1 MLRTENLT
9 KTYGGLE
16 AVKDVYLEVSSGES
30 LALLGPSGSGKTTL
44 LRLIAGLERPDGGAV
59 HIDGVKA
66 SSPEKMIAP
75 SKRRLSMIF
84 QDLALWPHMT
94 VAETLRFVM
103 AKRGMGKRMLEEKIM
118 KMLARANLNGLKG
131 RYPHELSGG
140 EKQRLA
146 IARALASKPAYLL
159 MDEPFSHLDTL
170 LKEDLQQ
177 IVKELKEE
185 ARVGILYVT
194 HSINEA
200 LAVAD
205 RMAIINRG
213 QIEQTGMKH
222 EVLGHPENQFVE
234 RFLGVRQCE

>member
-9 KTYGGLE
+9 KAYGDLE
-16 AVKDVYLEVSSGES
+16 AVKEVCLEVSSGES
-30 LALLGPSGSGKTTL
+30 LALLGPSGAGKTTL

-66 SSPEKMIAP
+66 SSPENMIAP

-94 VAETLRFVM
+94 VRENLRFVM
-103 AKRGMGKRMLEEKIM
+103 AKRGMRKNILEEDLM
-118 KMLARANLNGLKG
+118 KMLSMANLSGLKD

-140 EKQRLA
+140 ERQRLA
-146 IARALASKPAYLL
+146 IARVLASKPAYLL
-159 MDEPFSHLDTL
+159 MDEPFSHLDAL
-170 LKEDLQQ
+170 LKEGLQK
-177 IVKELKEE
+177 IIMELKEE
-185 ARVGILYVT
+185 AHVGILYVT
-194 HSINEA
+194 HNIDEA

-213 QIEQTGMKH
+213 KIEQSGPKP
-222 EVLGHPENQFVE
+222 EVLRHPVNEFVK
-234 RFLGVRQCE
+234 RFLGIQQPE